1 MLVSSD
7 FEIVPVQVPK
17 KKHGLPRAIIT
28 TKNFVLQAELM
39 SHYIETLSLIQEKT
53 WDGGTRH
60 YQPPP
65 IIPGFF
71 SPPPRMPSK
80 ACWNSSQPLEMKL
93 QPRTRIYMYK
103 NIYILYKYISSY
115 ITVFFDSNLIYLY
128 IDLICILHIAFTK

>member
-17 KKHGLPRAIIT
+17 KNMGLPRAIIT

-80 ACWNSSQPLEMKL
+80 ACWNRQNVLTTLGNE
-93 QPRTRIYMYK
+93 TTATYTHIY
-103 NIYILYKYISSY
+103 
-115 ITVFFDSNLIYLY
+115 V
-128 IDLICILHIAFTK
+128 